1 VFASDA
7 SVTPEEESASALD
20 QTLALLGESW
30 GVELVSLERGSTQ
43 TRWVSRD
50 LPVAALPLLLHEER
64 IDDAHV
70 SLRYARHP
78 LVMAGLGSLLAW
90 PLPGAT
96 LWLGASRTHAF
107 DERSHKQ
114 LARWGQL
121 VEKLLPP
128 SDDGA
133 VYRRFIAMM
142 AAPAMYLNGEAV
154 FLNRAAETLTG
165 YRADEVA
172 TLDAW
177 FERLYEQ
184 DAPTVRAMYE
194 LDRQHPFGA
203 SRVTTLRRK
212 DGTERLV
219 EFASRRDGRHEV
231 WLLYDVTERVA
242 SQERFRVLFE
252 QSSTALSLYDELGL
266 IDCNPA
272 AVALLG
278 YTAKADVLHRKPAEL
293 SPPTQ
298 PGGQSSADK
307 LSRMENIALTQGSH
321 RFDWVYRTVAGSDAQ
336 VEVTLTP
343 LTLGSRRVLLAEWH
357 DISERLRY
365 ELGLEAARDSALAN
379 ARARSDFLATMSH
392 EIRTPMNG
400 VIGMTQLLGET
411 ALSEQQR
418 EYVETVRACG
428 EGLLALINDILDFSR
443 LEAGKVQL
451 ESIPFSVREVAED
464 AVSVVAPQAH
474 GKHLEL
480 TCSIASDVPALVW
493 GDPTRLR
500 QVLLNLLSNAV
511 KFTPAGTVEMTVS
524 CARFAGLVHLEFAVK
539 DSGIGIAP
547 EALPRLFSAFSQ
559 EDGSTTRRFG
569 GSGLGLVI
577 CKGLAQLM
585 QGGLEVESDDAGST
599 FTVALPLQ
607 EHTPPRLAPD
617 FSGHSIAILERRPVS
632 RAALRAQLAPT
643 RITITT
649 PEDGNVGDA
658 EVVLLDQG
666 FEGDVGEL
674 AARLTREGR
683 QVGLLRRL
691 GGSSFEEV
699 ATAFV
704 LPSPVRE
711 SRLHQQLERLFLRR
725 PTVHTAVTGRTRR
738 HFAAHVLVA
747 EDNPVNQRVVRGLL
761 EKLGCSVTMVDNGLQ
776 AVEALARGHF
786 ELVLMDCQMPELDGF
801 AATQRIRATQLT
813 HVPIVALTAGVMDG
827 DRERCLAAGMDE
839 FLRKP
844 VRIEEL
850 ERALERWLSPTA
862 AESTR
867 AV

>member
-1 VFASDA
+1 M
-7 SVTPEEESASALD
+7 D
-20 QTLALLGESW
+20 QTLALLGESL

-50 LPVAALPLLLHEER
+50 LPAAPLPVIDHQELV
-64 IDDAHV
+64 DDAR
-70 SLRYARHP
+70 STLRYARHP
-78 LVMAGLGSLLAW
+78 LTAAGLSSLLAL

-96 LWLGASRTHAF
+96 LWLGAFRTHAF
-107 DERSHKQ
+107 DERSVKQ

-121 VEKLLPP
+121 VEKLLTPAGD
-128 SDDGA
+128 SA
-133 VYRRFIAMM
+133 IYRRFIAMM
-142 AAPAMYLNGEAV
+142 AAPAMYLNAEAV
-154 FLNRAAETLTG
+154 FLNRAAELLTG

-172 TLDAW
+172 TLDTW
-177 FERLYEQ
+177 FDRLYEQ

-194 LDRQHPFGA
+194 LDRQHHFG
-203 SRVTTLRRK
+203 STRVTTLRRK
-212 DGTERLV
+212 DGSERLV
-219 EFASRRDGRHEV
+219 ECAARREGPHEV
-231 WLLYDVTERVA
+231 WLLHDVTERVA

-278 YTAKADVLHRKPAEL
+278 YTAKADVLHRRPAEL

-298 PGGQSSADK
+298 PGGLLSADK
-307 LSRMENIALTQGSH
+307 LARMENIALTQGSH
-321 RFDWVYRTVAGSDAQ
+321 RFDWVYRTVAGPDAR

-343 LTLGSRRVLLAEWH
+343 LTLGARRVLLAEWH

-365 ELGLEAARDSALAN
+365 EEGLEAARDSALAY

-400 VIGMTQLLGET
+400 VIGMTQLLAET

-418 EYVETVRACG
+418 EYVDTVRACG

-451 ESIPFSVREVAED
+451 ESIPFSVRELAED

-474 GKHLEL
+474 GKQLEL
-480 TCSIASDVPALVW
+480 TCRIASDVPAVAW

-500 QVLLNLLSNAV
+500 QVLLNLLANAV
-511 KFTPAGTVEMTVS
+511 KFTAKGAVEMKVTCRPHGATDQVT
-524 CARFAGLVHLEFAVK
+524 LEFSVK

-577 CKGLAQLM
+577 CKGLTQLM
-585 QGGLEVESDDAGST
+585 RGGLEVASSPEGST
-599 FTVALPLQ
+599 FTVALPLKV
-607 EHTPPRLAPD
+607 HTQAVVVPD
-617 FSGHSIAILERRPVS
+617 LSGHSIAVLELRPAS
-632 RAALRAQLAPT
+632 RAALVAQLAPT
-643 RITITT
+643 GIVVST
-649 PEDGNVGDA
+649 PANVSELGEA
-658 EVVLLDQG
+658 QVVLVDQG
-666 FEGDVGEL
+666 FEGDGAGL
-674 AARLTREGR
+674 AARLAAQGR

-691 GGSSFEEV
+691 DGSSVEEV
-699 ATAFV
+699 GAAFV
-704 LPSPVRE
+704 LPTPVRE
-711 SRLHQQLERLFLRR
+711 YRLHQQLERVLFRR
-725 PTVHTAVTGRTRR
+725 PTLSRIVSAS
-738 HFAAHVLVA
+738 AHQSFDARVLVA
-747 EDNPVNQRVVRGLL
+747 EDNRVNQRVVRGLL
-761 EKLGCSVTMVDNGLQ
+761 EKLGCAVTIVDNGVQ
-776 AVEALARGHF
+776 AVDTLGRGGF
-786 ELVLMDCQMPELDGF
+786 DLVLMDCQMPELDGF
-801 AATQRIRATQLT
+801 AATKRIRATQLG
-813 HVPIVALTAGVMDG
+813 HVPIIALTAGVMDG

-850 ERALERWLSPTA
+850 ERALERWL
-862 AESTR
+862 
-867 AV
+867 